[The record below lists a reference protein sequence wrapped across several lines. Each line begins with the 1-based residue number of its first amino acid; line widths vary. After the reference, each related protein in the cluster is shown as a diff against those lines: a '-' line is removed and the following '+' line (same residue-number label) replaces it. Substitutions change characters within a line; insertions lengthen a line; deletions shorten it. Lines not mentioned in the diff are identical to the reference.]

1 MKAFP
6 ITNDTMVMTTS
17 YITTQRLPI
26 LYVVHQD
33 DEEGGSL
40 WQFHCDN
47 GDYSQDKLQ
56 LVRLDTILKFDPAIV
71 EISDLPIGSW
81 ARRKDPT
88 SSWLRGK

>member
-1 MKAFP
+1 MKVFS

-17 YITTQRLPI
+17 YVTTQRLPI
-26 LYVVHQD
+26 LYVAHQD

-56 LVRLDTILKFDPAIV
+56 LVRLDTILKLDPAIA
-71 EISDLPIGSW
+71 EIADLPIGSS
-81 ARRKDPT
+81 ARRKNPT
-88 SSWLRGK
+88 SPWLKGT